1 MQNVNYDQLKD
12 IIFYAR
18 KVITV
23 PSGNEDNGMLAMTAL
38 KNLSDYG
45 FVIDREG
52 LDKLKTASK
61 EDITDW
67 YYKTA
72 DVLNEMAGGNH
83 EYHPFYPNF
92 PEQVI
97 EMSELELFIDQITHY
112 FTVAIGDIVGDSNLT
127 WTPGGENEKAKIKS
141 LEEHPLK
148 VIPTVGE
155 NDKAAIYDMAKDVFR
170 NTLKSKLTPSAGDTK
185 NIINAY
191 MQANSQW
198 TKEATTIENRQV
210 LSYLYTKA
218 VVDKLDTKAMPSLV
232 TNDYMR
238 IAQNYSWMKENNA
251 TEIQDFNDV
260 NEKEA
265 NGGVKQGRV
274 SSLPNAMRKFIANG
288 LEGQKNLEEDIA
300 RNKEQWKAVF
310 RIIHVGTMP
319 YFTRLNDVA
328 FKLRNNEPLST
339 FYSRIDKLYAEGK
352 YSEAVDLYATRP
364 GEFIKNLNKMLTV
377 NAGENQ
383 EAVKEYAKHLVEK
396 SKDVFAKTR
405 PEDLIRLVTYLN
417 SRTRED
423 RLPVHNVKGVLVQTD
438 KVNTPLP
445 QKTADVFIALAKDG
459 IAEQIK
465 TGKSY
470 GKVYID
476 PKLAKAP
483 LPTEVT
489 DSAGAMNAYPR
500 GTRLAIEQNENGE
513 PKNFR
518 AFIWWT
524 NIEKTSTEEFL
535 KNHPDFAKEVAERVK
550 RYPDYDVEEAI
561 EDYLRVDLDL
571 SVNYF
576 KKDPDAPGRTNYQGA
591 VAYHSGYKLEGS
603 AIVHSGDVTNGG
615 LAGGAGVTEYIDCNI
630 QKCRELGIDYIQLYV
645 NSFTGQKFGEI
656 PCLGGWQEREEL
668 DKSMQFDIK
677 AVKQTSELSKNS
689 AGVNTAIIDVQAG
702 EIIWVDAPNLSARRA
717 SNSINAINNMD
728 LMLERYARGDQ
739 MSMLEM
745 AELAVKTN
753 GGEIVDNI
761 EEADTV
767 FSLDEVENVTEGQ
780 RVITAKNQDIWLGEF
795 MSPQTIEEESI
806 ELETDA
812 ETDVTEENET
822 EEVVTEEDSFTVA
835 DAIAEE
841 FTEDVEL

>member
-112 FTVAIGDIVGDSNLT
+112 FSVAIGDIVGDSNMA

-148 VIPTVGE
+148 VISTVGE

-191 MQANSQW
+191 MHANSQW
-198 TKEATTIENRQV
+198 TKDATTIENRQV

-218 VVDKLDTKAMPSLV
+218 VVDKLDTTAMPNLV

-251 TEIQDFNDV
+251 TEIQDFNDI
-260 NEKEA
+260 NEKTA
-265 NGGVKQGRV
+265 SGSVKQGRV
-274 SSLPNAMRKFIANG
+274 CSLPNTMRKFIANG
-288 LEGQKNLEEDIA
+288 LEGQKNLEEDVA

-352 YSEAVDLYATRP
+352 YNEAVDLYATRP

-383 EAVKEYAKHLVEK
+383 EAVKEYAKHLVDK

-423 RLPVHNVKGVLVQTD
+423 RIPVHNVKGVLVQTD

-445 QKTADVFIALAKDG
+445 QKTADVFISLAKDG

-513 PKNFR
+513 PKNIR

-524 NIEKTSTEEFL
+524 NIEDKHGS
-535 KNHPDFAKEVAERVK
+535 
-550 RYPDYDVEEAI
+550 Y
-561 EDYLRVDLDL
+561 EDRVDLDL
-571 SVNYF
+571 SVNYY
-576 KKDPDAPGRTNYQGA
+576 KKDPEAPGRTNHQGA
-591 VAYHSGYKLEGS
+591 VSYHSGFKLGDA

-615 LAGGAGVTEYIDCNI
+615 PADGAGVTEYIDCNI

-645 NSFTGQKFGEI
+645 NSFTGQNFGEI

-702 EIIWVDAPNLSARRA
+702 EMIWVDVPNLSARRA
-717 SNSINAINNMD
+717 SNSIGAINTMD

-739 MSMLEM
+739 MTMLEM

-753 GGEIVDNI
+753 GGEIVDSI
-761 EEADTV
+761 EEADTI

-806 ELETDA
+806 ELEADA